1 MGEKMKKAEEFRTM
15 MRFKDY
21 GDDENTKEKMDADQ
35 KIYEKL
41 AHEATLEWLEEQ
53 EKKRKGET
61 S

>member
-21 GDDENTKEKMDADQ
+21 GDDENSLKKMDEDL
-35 KIYEKL
+35 KIYRKL

-53 EKKRKGET
+53 DG
-61 S
+61 